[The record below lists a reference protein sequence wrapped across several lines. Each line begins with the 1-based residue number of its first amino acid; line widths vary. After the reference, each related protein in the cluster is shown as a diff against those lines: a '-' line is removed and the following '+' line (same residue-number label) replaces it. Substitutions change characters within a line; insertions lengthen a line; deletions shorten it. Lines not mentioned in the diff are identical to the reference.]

1 MSVKPPEFDD
11 LKGSPLHDQLTGKGL
26 KIETFAVGDLPPK
39 ERRRIEPEGGWKER
53 TYYVV
58 EVASGSCNP
67 IHRAILYV
75 GFLNGRRDYPLGG
88 GYTCLFNA
96 TYEGLEVPE
105 SMHYIKYISEIRDM
119 ARGI

>member
-1 MSVKPPEFDD
+1 MSVPFDS
-11 LKGSPLHDQLTGKGL
+11 LKGSPLHAQLTGQSL
-26 KIETFAVGDLPPK
+26 KIETYNVGDLPPK

-58 EVASGSCNP
+58 EVASGSANP

-75 GFLNGRRDYPLGG
+75 GFIPERRPYPLSG
-88 GYTCLFNA
+88 GYTTLFNA

-105 SMHYIKYISEIRDM
+105 SMHYIKFIAEIREM
-119 ARGI
+119 AR